1 MDNREAASSGAPVT
15 GTVQGVPP
23 RLSAIQAPV
32 RSFLDRVGDE
42 IRRIVLSDFDD
53 IEEVNEHL
61 LFMRGKLFRPTL
73 LLLSSRVEERDHDN
87 TLTLAAVVE
96 LVHLATLV
104 HDDAVD
110 HSALRRGLP
119 TVNALWTHQVAII
132 MGDYLYSR
140 GVSELARIGNLEAL
154 AVLAN
159 AANEMSVGEMRQ
171 LTSYDALDFSEDDY
185 YRLIAAKTASLMSAA
200 CEMGAIAGA
209 PEHREA
215 LARYGHNL
223 GMAFQ
228 IADDLLDYT
237 GSEAVTGKPTG
248 HDLRERKVT
257 LPLVDVLGRVTP
269 AEDAEIRSFFTR
281 VDPSDEEI
289 ARIVEIVVSNGGL
302 EYASGVAARY
312 AEAAREALDEVP
324 AGAPVDAL
332 RDAVSYAVDRRR

>member
-1 MDNREAASSGAPVT
+1 MPSADRIMALSSAAS
-15 GTVQGVPP
+15 GVPP
-23 RLSAIQAPV
+23 KLSSIQAPV
-32 RSFLDRVGDE
+32 RDPLDRVADE
-42 IRRIVLSDFDD
+42 IRRIVLSDFDM
-53 IEEVNEHL
+53 IEDVNEHL
-61 LFMRGKLFRPTL
+61 LFMKGKLFRPTL
-73 LLLSSRVEERDHDN
+73 LLLSDAVEGQGGKN
-87 TLTLAAVVE
+87 ALTLAAVVE

-110 HSALRRGLP
+110 HSVLRRGLP
-119 TVNALWTHQVAII
+119 TVNALWTHQIAVI

-140 GVSELARIGNLEAL
+140 GVSELARIGNIDAL

-200 CEMGAIAGA
+200 CEMGAISGA
-209 PEHREA
+209 PGLRVP
-215 LARYGHNL
+215 LQRFGHAL

-237 GSEAVTGKPTG
+237 GTEEVTGKPTG

-257 LPLVDVLGRVTP
+257 LPLVEAFRRCS
-269 AEDAEIRSFFTR
+269 DAEEAEVRRFFTR

-289 ARIVEIVVSNGGL
+289 SRIVEIVVARGGL
-302 EYASGVAARY
+302 EYAQERAAHFADLARSAL
-312 AEAAREALDEVP
+312 AELPPGP
-324 AGAPVDAL
+324 AVDAL
-332 RDAVSYAVDRRR
+332 EASVSYAVDRRR

>member
-1 MDNREAASSGAPVT
+1 MTRALRSHPPELSS
-15 GTVQGVPP
+15 
-23 RLSAIQAPV
+23 IQASV
-32 RSFLDRVGDE
+32 RDSLDRVGDE
-42 IRRIVLSDFDD
+42 IKRIVLSDFAQ

-73 LLLSSRVEERDHDN
+73 LLLSSRIDGESHDDA
-87 TLTLAAVVE
+87 LTLAAVVE

-140 GVSELARIGNLEAL
+140 GVAELARVGRLEAL

-171 LTSYDALDFSEDDY
+171 LTSYDALDFSEEDY

-200 CEMGAIAGA
+200 CEMGGLVGA
-209 PEHREA
+209 PSRRRP

-237 GSEAVTGKPTG
+237 GNEAVTGKPSG

-257 LPLVDVLGRVTP
+257 LPLVGALERATP
-269 AEDAEIRSFFTR
+269 AEEREIRSFFTLA
-281 VDPSDEEI
+281 DPSDDDI
-289 ARIVEIVVSNGGL
+289 ARVVGIVAERGGL
-302 EYASGVAARY
+302 AYAHARAVRY
-312 AEAAREALDEVP
+312 ADLAHVALDEVP
-324 AGAPVDAL
+324 EGVSQAAL
-332 RDAVSYAVDRRR
+332 RDAIGYAVDRRR

>member
-1 MDNREAASSGAPVT
+1 MTRTLRSHPPELAS
-15 GTVQGVPP
+15 
-23 RLSAIQAPV
+23 IQASV
-32 RSFLDRVGDE
+32 RDSLDRVGDE
-42 IRRIVLSDFDD
+42 IKRIVLSDFAQ

-73 LLLSSRVEERDHDN
+73 LLLSSRIEGDSHDDA
-87 TLTLAAVVE
+87 LTLAAVVE

-140 GVSELARIGNLEAL
+140 GVAELARVGRIEAL

-171 LTSYDALDFSEDDY
+171 LTSYDALDFSEEDY
-185 YRLIAAKTASLMSAA
+185 YRLIAAKTASLMAAA
-200 CEMGAIAGA
+200 CEMGGLVGA
-209 PEHREA
+209 PAHREP
-215 LARYGHNL
+215 LSRYGHNL

-237 GSEAVTGKPTG
+237 GNEAVTGKPSG

-257 LPLVDVLGRVTP
+257 LPLVGALQRATP
-269 AEDAEIRSFFTR
+269 AEERQIRTFFTLADPGDDDIER
-281 VDPSDEEI
+281 VVG
-289 ARIVEIVVSNGGL
+289 IVAERGGL
-302 EYASGVAARY
+302 TYAHARAVRY
-312 AEAAREALDEVP
+312 AELAHAALDQIPDGVSQ
-324 AGAPVDAL
+324 AAL
-332 RDAVSYAVDRRR
+332 RDAVAYAVDRRR

>member
-1 MDNREAASSGAPVT
+1 LTRAL
-15 GTVQGVPP
+15 QGVPP
-23 RLSAIQAPV
+23 KLSAIQAPV
-32 RSFLDRVGDE
+32 RGSLDRVGDE
-42 IRRIVLSDFDD
+42 IRRIVVSDFDN
-53 IEEVNEHL
+53 IEEVSEHL

-73 LLLSSRVEERDHDN
+73 LLLSSRVADRHSDDA
-87 TLTLAAVVE
+87 LTLAAVVE

-140 GVSELARIGNLEAL
+140 GVSELARIGDLEAL

-171 LTSYDALDFSEDDY
+171 LTSYDALDFTERDY

-209 PEHREA
+209 PEFREP

-237 GSEAVTGKPTG
+237 GTEAVTGKPTG

-257 LPLVDVLGRVTP
+257 LPLVGALASASE
-269 AEDAEIRSFFTR
+269 AEQKEIRSFFTR
-281 VDPSDEEI
+281 VDPTDDEI
-289 ARIVEIVVSNGGL
+289 ARIVAIVVERGGL
-302 EYASGVAARY
+302 EYANGSANRY
-312 AEAAREALDEVP
+312 AEAAREALGELP
-324 AGAPVDAL
+324 GGAAVDSL
-332 RDAVSYAVDRRR
+332 LDAITYAVDRRR

>member
-1 MDNREAASSGAPVT
+1 MSRT
-15 GTVQGVPP
+15 LQGVPP
-23 RLSAIQAPV
+23 KLSAIQAPV
-32 RSFLDRVGDE
+32 RGSLDRVGDE
-42 IRRIVLSDFDD
+42 IRRIVLSDFEN

-73 LLLSSRVEERDHDN
+73 LLLSSRVLDRESEDA
-87 TLTLAAVVE
+87 LTLAAVVE

-110 HSALRRGLP
+110 HSVLRRGLP

-140 GVSELARIGNLEAL
+140 GVTELARIGNLDAL

-171 LTSYDALDFSEDDY
+171 LTSYDALDFSETDY
-185 YRLIAAKTASLMSAA
+185 YRLIAAKTASLLSAA
-200 CEMGAIAGA
+200 CEMGAITGA
-209 PEHREA
+209 PEYRA
-215 LARYGHNL
+215 PLARYGHNL

-237 GSEAVTGKPTG
+237 GTEAVTGKPTG

-257 LPLVDVLGRVTP
+257 LPLVGALSGASEEERRD
-269 AEDAEIRSFFTR
+269 IRSFFTR
-281 VDPSDEEI
+281 VDPSEDEI
-289 ARIVEIVVSNGGL
+289 TRIVAIVAERGGL
-302 EYASGVAARY
+302 DYARSAAERY
-312 AEAAREALDEVP
+312 AQAAREALSEVP
-324 AGAPVDAL
+324 DGAATDAL
-332 RDAVSYAVDRRR
+332 RDAITYAVDRRR

>member
-1 MDNREAASSGAPVT
+1 VT
-15 GTVQGVPP
+15 HALRGLPP
-23 RLSAIQAPV
+23 ELSAIQAPI
-32 RSFLDRVGDE
+32 REALDCVGDE
-42 IRRIVLSDFDD
+42 IKRIVLSDFSD
-53 IEEVNEHL
+53 IQEVSEHL

-73 LLLSSRVEERDHDN
+73 LLLASRVGGRGSDDA
-87 TLTLAAVVE
+87 LTLAAVVE

-140 GVSELARIGNLEAL
+140 GVSELARVGNIDAL

-185 YRLIAAKTASLMSAA
+185 YRLIAAKTASLISAA
-200 CEMGAIAGA
+200 CEMGAIVGVPA
-209 PEHREA
+209 HRDA

-228 IADDLLDYT
+228 IADDLLDYEST
-237 GSEAVTGKPTG
+237 EAVAGKPTG

-257 LPLVDVLGRVTP
+257 LPLIGALPNATR
-269 AEDAEIRSFFTR
+269 AEEREIRRFFTIA
-281 VDPSDEEI
+281 DPQDEDI
-289 ARIVEIVVSNGGL
+289 ARVIEIVAERGGPT
-302 EYASGVAARY
+302 YARERAARY
-312 AEAAREALDEVP
+312 ADLAHSALEEVARGPATAALQ
-324 AGAPVDAL
+324 DAI
-332 RDAVSYAVDRRR
+332 SYAVDRRR